1 MRKSLLSVALMVAAA
16 ACSTSSPTPSTVAEA
31 TPSPTTVPATID
43 GDVSETTVAPE
54 TTAVPDTTV
63 GSETPGGATTT
74 VPPRSLDDLVLEPA
88 EAGTGFGASVLMVT
102 PPGDDRRFVVEQRG
116 SVQVIVDGA
125 PPEVFFDISEL
136 VRFDGE
142 QGLLGLAFHPKFADN
157 DLLYLNY
164 VNNDGD
170 TVVASMLADGD
181 IALQETLTE
190 IIRIDQPARNHN
202 GGMIQFGPDGNLWI
216 GMGDGGGANDQFGNG
231 QRDDTF
237 LGSMLRVTVGPG
249 IDVYEIPEGNL
260 NDEVWAIGLRN
271 PWRWTFDA
279 DELWIADVGQNQIEE
294 VNIVDWRDGN
304 PNFGWSIQE
313 GTSCFGSSDC
323 DRSGLVQPIYEY
335 SHDEGCSI
343 TGGGVYRG
351 QAMPELSGHYFFS
364 DYCAGWVRSVD
375 GSGNVREWFPAGTFS
390 GVIGFGTDS
399 AGEIY
404 VLTDDGTITELRA
417 SG

>member
-1 MRKSLLSVALMVAAA
+1 MVAAA

-249 IDVYEIPEGNL
+249 IDGYEIPEGNL

-313 GTSCFGSSDC
+313 GTSCFGGSDC

-343 TGGGVYRG
+343 TGGAVYRG
-351 QAMPELSGHYFFS
+351 QAMPEMSGHYFFS

-390 GVIGFGTDS
+390 GVIGFGTES